1 MQEKC
6 PNMAWE
12 SYNITGIDFL
22 AFAVGRLFFNSLS
35 FTSVVSHLLRIRR
48 VYFRLYPAV

>member
-1 MQEKC
+1 
-6 PNMAWE
+6 
-12 SYNITGIDFL
+12 
-22 AFAVGRLFFNSLS
+22 LS